1 MKIKK
6 GSCLCGAVKYRV
18 KLDKLPL
25 VYNCH
30 CIDCRKK
37 TGGAFVTVIQ
47 LRDQA
52 LDINKDNLA
61 SFKHPGYSKKNL
73 HKFCCKICAS
83 PIYSYVEK
91 FEKIFLYA
99 GSLEEINDIISS
111 KNINFES
118 SHFPFI
124 TIENSGNK
132 I

>member
-52 LDINKDNLA
+52 LDINKDNLT

-73 HKFCCKICAS
+73 HKFQTDFLQNAHTGFMWWCIC
-83 PIYSYVEK
+83 
-91 FEKIFLYA
+91 
-99 GSLEEINDIISS
+99 II
-111 KNINFES
+111 
-118 SHFPFI
+118 
-124 TIENSGNK
+124 
-132 I
+132 